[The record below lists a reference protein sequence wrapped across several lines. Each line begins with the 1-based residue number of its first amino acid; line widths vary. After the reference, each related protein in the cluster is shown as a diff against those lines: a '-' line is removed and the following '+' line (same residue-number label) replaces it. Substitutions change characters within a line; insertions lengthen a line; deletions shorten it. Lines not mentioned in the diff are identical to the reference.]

1 MTQYST
7 NTLIPINTSVIS
19 KYRFCLRNYFVE
31 IWLRARKCVDC
42 PRVTWP
48 ICLEIDAHSSYVV
61 SHFLNQQEHIITWR
75 FSFKI
80 RILWF
85 SYIPCAISLLSYNL
99 VWMQSWLRH
108 MAAVDANSCCALHK
122 KDLTILLMATI
133 HLLNLFQF
141 HVFVFTK
148 CIHYGG
154 NKIADHPGHMLH
166 RNIINMSSTSP
177 HIDANF

>member
-1 MTQYST
+1 MFFFFYKNWSRYSCMSNLVNLMTQYST

-19 KYRFCLRNYFVE
+19 KYRFCLRNYNFVE

-108 MAAVDANSCCALHK
+108 MAAVDVRTS
-122 KDLTILLMATI
+122 ILCQGI
-133 HLLNLFQF
+133 SIRHDNQ
-141 HVFVFTK
+141 
-148 CIHYGG
+148 I
-154 NKIADHPGHMLH
+154 
-166 RNIINMSSTSP
+166 RNI
-177 HIDANF
+177 